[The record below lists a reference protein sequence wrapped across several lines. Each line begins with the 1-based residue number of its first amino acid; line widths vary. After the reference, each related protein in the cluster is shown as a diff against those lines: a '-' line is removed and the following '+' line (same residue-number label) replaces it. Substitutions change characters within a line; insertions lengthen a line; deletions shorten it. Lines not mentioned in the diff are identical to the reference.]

1 MNVIQRF
8 SRPIPPFQT
17 GVKSFEIPLQPQLF
31 SIDSFIIHKYLK
43 LLENLIVFGI
53 IKKVYKNKGSETAF
67 FLQFLTALDIDQKQ
81 KNQNPI
87 YQGFDSFLDCEI
99 KKWRTS
105 INVILTL
112 FSIFENYLKSDLVAM
127 NFRLKYSPRHCK
139 A

>member
-1 MNVIQRF
+1 MRLATYPSIVKKQTYFSSWLMHDMNVIQRF

-67 FLQFLTALDIDQKQ
+67 FLQFLTVSVL
-81 KNQNPI
+81 N
-87 YQGFDSFLDCEI
+87 
-99 KKWRTS
+99 
-105 INVILTL
+105 
-112 FSIFENYLKSDLVAM
+112 
-127 NFRLKYSPRHCK
+127 
-139 A
+139 